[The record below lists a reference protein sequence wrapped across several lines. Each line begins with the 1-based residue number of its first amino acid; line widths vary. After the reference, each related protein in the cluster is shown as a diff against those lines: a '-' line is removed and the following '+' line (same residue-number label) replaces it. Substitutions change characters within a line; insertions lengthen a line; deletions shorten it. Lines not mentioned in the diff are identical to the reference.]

1 MKGTMKPK
9 SEMKDSRQLNNKVI
23 AITGG
28 CGDIGGATARKL
40 SDLGATVVLLDL
52 LDPKAG
58 QSRMR
63 ELRASGYMK
72 VDQSKTDEIRG
83 GIADI
88 ARQFGKLDVVIGNAG
103 VGPGGNLLD
112 LTDADWEGV
121 LRVNLIGCAQ
131 LAQAAVRQMLSQKP
145 DKATKIRGKVLFTSS
160 WVGDFPSP
168 GAIPYCVSKAGLNH
182 LVRLM
187 AQEFAAKGI
196 LANAV
201 APGILNAGLT
211 KKAAFQRDPKLRKKY
226 LDYIPMGEF
235 GTADQVADAF
245 VFLCSGES
253 NYMTGQILVVDG
265 GCTITRRE

>member
-1 MKGTMKPK
+1 
-9 SEMKDSRQLNNKVI
+9 MKDTRGLTDKVI

-28 CGDIGGATARKL
+28 CGDIGGATALKL
-40 SDLGATVVLLDL
+40 SALGAKVALLDL
-52 LDPKAG
+52 LEPKAG
-58 QSRMR
+58 QARMR
-63 ELRASGYMK
+63 ELRASAYLR
-72 VDQSKTDEIRG
+72 VDQSESDEVRR

-88 ARQFGKLDVVIGNAG
+88 AEQFGKLDIVIGNAG

-112 LTDADWEGV
+112 LSDEDWDGV

-131 LAQAAVRQMLSQKP
+131 LAQAAVRQMLSQEP
-145 DKATKIRGKVLFTSS
+145 DKRTKIRGKVLFTSS

-187 AQEFAAKGI
+187 AQEFATKGI

-226 LDYIPMGEF
+226 LDYIPLGEF
-235 GTADQVADAF
+235 GTAEQVADAF
-245 VFLCSGES
+245 VFLCSAES

-265 GCTITRRE
+265 GCSITKRE